1 MPARTF
7 LADRDDLSAMVLL
20 HDVVE
25 VLHLPHDDWRGACAI
40 DPIHGRLVGAALAHR
55 DRLGNTAGLHGF
67 IKKAQGCGFV
77 ALGRQ
82 QEVERFA
89 FLVYRTVEVSPG
101 TFELDVSLVHA
112 PAAAH
117 RAFVLAEHFS
127 KQGQKPDRPAVDPRV
142 VDKHTAFLHHLLKMA
157 VAQRISRVPT
167 DANQNHVDWEARSFG
182 SQPRVQAF
190 LFKQLVAGFDQ
201 FYLIDTWR
209 KRTAANDRV
218 CGARLRRHVGAVS

>member
-1 MPARTF
+1 
-7 LADRDDLSAMVLL
+7 MVLL

-40 DPIHGRLVGAALAHR
+40 DPLHGRLVGAALVHR
-55 DRLGNTAGLHGF
+55 DLLGNTAGLHGF

-101 TFELDVSLVHA
+101 TLELDVSLVHA

-117 RAFVLAEHFS
+117 RALVLAEHLL
-127 KQGQKPDRPAVDPRV
+127 KQGQKPDCPAIYRGM
-142 VDKHTAFLHHLLKMA
+142 VDKHAAFLHHFLQMP

-190 LFKQLVAGFDQ
+190 LVKHSA
-201 FYLIDTWR
+201 
-209 KRTAANDRV
+209 
-218 CGARLRRHVGAVS
+218 